1 MGIIG
6 KVIFIVAGNALGLYL
21 ATKYIPGFNMSL
33 ALTDLMIA
41 ALTLS
46 VINTFIRPIIK
57 IFLSPLILITLG
69 VASILVNLATLYL
82 LDYLLPSV
90 TITDIGSLVLA
101 TIVIGTVNFLIHILY

>member
-1 MGIIG
+1 MRIIG
-6 KVIFIVAGNALGLYL
+6 KVIFIVAGNAVGLYV
-21 ATKYIPGFNMSL
+21 ANKYIPGFNISL
-33 ALTDLMIA
+33 DLTDLLIT

-46 VINTFIRPIIK
+46 AINVFIRPVIK
-57 IFLSPLILITLG
+57 LVLSPLILITLG

-101 TIVIGTVNFLIHILY
+101 TIVIGTINFLIHILY